1 LNPPA
6 HARHKKNSLSRA
18 LPSSLDESK
27 RRTTPSSSSSSFEER
42 FGLAFFQRRLGEES
56 GERREREETCVE
68 RIRDAERDVRY
79 LFFAAGAKIWRFFF
93 SFFQKCKTLNSVIHK
108 KKGVRCFERE
118 DSPKFYSS
126 FPLSLSFFL
135 YSFVFP
141 IYRPSLSLLC
151 VLLFG
156 ILKTERERER
166 ERERKKAR
174 RRLAR
179 CAAKKRRRLR
189 RRRRSS
195 ESSSF
200 LCASS

>member
-118 DSPKFYSS
+118 DSPKDLFF
-126 FPLSLSFFL
+126 FPFFL